1 MHIKP
6 DCITCI
12 MNQTLKV
19 TKLLQLDD
27 TTSKTL
33 LDETAKILIESS
45 LAMTPP
51 QIAQHTYAKIAEIT
65 GIDDPVAKAKE
76 AATKIALNV
85 DTPFVKTLHDAVKFA
100 VIGNVIDFGAQ
111 QEFDLNEVIRSHFHR
126 KFAIDDFEAFEES
139 LKKAESLVYLGDN
152 TGEHIFDRLL
162 IEKIKDAYDIDVY
175 YFVRG
180 KPIINDVTVKEAKLL
195 EDVATIVDTGVP
207 TPGFDLDYANTYA
220 KELFENADIVLS
232 KGMGN
237 YESLYDVCDRTVFYL
252 FIVKCNV
259 VSNAIGQPV
268 GELVFA
274 EHGKSEE

>member
-27 TTSKTL
+27 ATSKTL

-45 LAMTPP
+45 LKMTPP

-65 GIDDPVAKAKE
+65 GIDDPVAKSKE
-76 AATKIALNV
+76 EATKMALSV
-85 DTPFVKTLHDAVKFA
+85 DTSFVKTLHDAVKFA

-126 KFAIDDFEAFEES
+126 KFGIDDFDAFQ
-139 LKKAESLVYLGDN
+139 KALEKAGSLVYLGDN

-162 IEKIKDAYDIDVY
+162 IEKIKETYDIDIY

-180 KPIINDVTVKEAKLL
+180 KPIINDVTTREAKLL

-207 TPGFDLDYANTYA
+207 TPGFDLGYANAHA
-220 KELFENADIVLS
+220 KELFETADVVLS

-237 YESLYDVCDRTVFYL
+237 YESLYDVCNRTVFYL

-259 VSNAIGQPV
+259 VANAIGQTV
-268 GELVFA
+268 GELVFV
-274 EHGKSEE
+274 ERGMSEQ

>member
-27 TTSKTL
+27 ATSKTL
-33 LDETAKILIESS
+33 LDKTAKILIESS

-76 AATKIALNV
+76 EATKVALSV
-85 DTPFVKTLHDAVKFA
+85 DTSFVKTLHDAVKFA

-126 KFAIDDFEAFEES
+126 KFGIDDFDAFTES
-139 LKKAESLVYLGDN
+139 LKKANSLVYLGDN

-162 IEKIKDAYDIDVY
+162 IEKIKEAYDIDVY

-180 KPIINDVTVKEAKLL
+180 KPIINDVTIKEAKLL
-195 EDVATIVDTGVP
+195 GDVATIVDTGVP
-207 TPGFDLDYANTYA
+207 TPGFDLGYANTYA
-220 KELFENADIVLS
+220 KALFENADVVLS

-259 VSNAIGQPV
+259 VANAIGQPV
-268 GELVFA
+268 GELVFV
-274 EHGKSEE
+274 EHGKSEQ

>member
-27 TTSKTL
+27 ATSKTL

-45 LAMTPP
+45 LEMTPP
-51 QIAQHTYAKIAEIT
+51 QIAQHTYASIAALT
-65 GIDDPVAKAKE
+65 GIDDPVARSKE
-76 AATKIALNV
+76 EATKAALSV
-85 DTPFVKTLHDAVKFA
+85 DTSFVTTLHDAVKFA

-111 QEFDLNEVIRSHFHR
+111 QTFDLNEVIQSHFH
-126 KFAIDDFEAFEES
+126 KEFGIDDFEAFQNA
-139 LKKAESLVYLGDN
+139 LKNANSLVYLGDN
-152 TGEHIFDRLL
+152 TGEHVFDRLL
-162 IEKIKDAYDIDVY
+162 IEKIKETYNIDVY

-195 EDVATIVDTGVP
+195 EEVATIVDTGVP
-207 TPGFDLDYANTYA
+207 TPGFDLDYANAYA
-220 KELFENADIVLS
+220 KNLFETSDIVLS

-237 YESLYDVCDRTVFYL
+237 YESLYDVCDRSVFYL
-252 FIVKCNV
+252 FIIKCNV

-268 GELVFA
+268 GEMVFT
-274 EHGKSEE
+274 EH